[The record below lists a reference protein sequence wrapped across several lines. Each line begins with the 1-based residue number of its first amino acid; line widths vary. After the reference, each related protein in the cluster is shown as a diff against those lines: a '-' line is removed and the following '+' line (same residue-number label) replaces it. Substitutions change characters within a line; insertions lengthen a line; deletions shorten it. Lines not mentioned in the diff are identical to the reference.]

1 MATPQRWLAIREQI
15 ELNPDWV
22 YLNTGTSGLVPKRS
36 HAASVALRTHLHHN
50 PTDYVWRAH
59 GEDLWRNR
67 LRLASHLGTSPDRIV
82 LFGNISHAINTCCL
96 SLPLPAGSE
105 IVMSDHEYGAMVW
118 AWERAARRNGWTIKT
133 FKLPIE
139 SENPDDYVEACTNA
153 LSSRTRLLYVSH
165 ILYTTGHVLPIAP
178 MLQAAKRFG
187 ALTLVDG
194 AHAPGMIPLELEK
207 LEADF
212 YAANLHKWAMVPV
225 GAAFLYCRSG
235 LEDRLAPWQ
244 VSWGYHD
251 LRESNAP
258 HEANGLGST
267 PWIRQFE
274 MEGTRDITPW
284 LLIEKSCDL
293 LEEVGYPA
301 IRERHFE
308 LSQYARDRFSTLHE
322 LQIVTPT
329 HPSLRGGLT
338 ALRLPAAVDV
348 GVIREQ
354 LWSKFRIEVNRIY
367 HSTGDYLRI
376 STHIYNIESEIDRL
390 GDALQELLTT
400 PP

>member
-36 HAASVALRTHLHHN
+36 HAESLALRTHLHHN
-50 PTDYVWRAH
+50 PTDYVWRSY

-67 LRLASHLGTSPDRIV
+67 NRLANHLGTTSDRIIF
-82 LFGNISHAINTCCL
+82 FGNISHAINTCCL
-96 SLPLPAGSE
+96 GLPLPAGSE

-118 AWERAARRNGWTIKT
+118 AWERAAQRNGWSIKT
-133 FKLPIE
+133 FSLPLE
-139 SENPDDYVEACTNA
+139 SENPDDYVQACTAA
-153 LSSRTRLLYVSH
+153 LSSRTSLLYVSH
-165 ILYTTGHVLPIAP
+165 ILYTTGHILPIAP
-178 MLQAAKRFG
+178 MLQAAKRVG

-194 AHAPGMIPLELEK
+194 AHAPGMIPLK
-207 LEADF
+207 LEELDVDF

-235 LEDRLAPWQ
+235 MEERLAPWQ
-244 VSWGYHD
+244 VSWGYQD
-251 LRESNAP
+251 AKESKTPN
-258 HEANGLGST
+258 EANGLGST

-293 LEEVGYPA
+293 IEEVGYPA

-308 LSQYARDRFSTLHE
+308 LSQYARDKLSTQPG
-322 LQIVTPT
+322 LQIATPMNQAI
-329 HPSLRGGLT
+329 RGGLT
-338 ALRLPAAVDV
+338 AFRLPVATDAATV
-348 GVIREQ
+348 REL
-354 LWSKFRIEVNRIY
+354 LWERHRIEVNRIS

-376 STHIYNIESEIDRL
+376 STHIYNLESEIDRFV
-390 GDALQELLTT
+390 DALRELLAT